1 MKFHYRDVCR
11 SLFVMGAL
19 FAVSAASAQVSDI
32 NSARLFPRT
41 YNDDPT
47 SVLVSV
53 NTYPTL
59 ISFNDQSVDKNGV
72 AGGFANR
79 HVWYFSKDS
88 GVNAYRF
95 QNNDFFEVF
104 MDVTL
109 TATPN
114 SPRKEAG
121 FLLDTVGGQG
131 QFIVNTDAHEVVAF
145 GGPLPF
151 YAFPSTYDSGE
162 TLRLG
167 MTYFRDV
174 DGKRKVIYH
183 AGGQSSPAKEFT
195 NLEQGIINQSR
206 LGGYVQIVIDATNP
220 LNSVTSAYQ
229 NITIQAI
236 RTVTGTIELE
246 SCVDM
251 AGAVA
256 TFEFRPQ
263 GGGATFTQTAELS
276 NTGAFTL
283 PRVPAGNYTVN
294 VKGDRW
300 LAKNITIDASAG
312 DVSNVNVG
320 LLLGGDANND
330 NSVDVLDLDAL
341 ISAFDATPSDN
352 NWNGGIADFN
362 CDDSVDVLDLDIL
375 IRNFDAQGAQ

>member
-47 SVLVSV
+47 SVLVSL
-53 NTYPTL
+53 NTYPAL

-109 TATPN
+109 VGTPN

-121 FLLDTVGGQG
+121 FLLDTIGGQG

-145 GGPLPF
+145 GGPFPF
-151 YAFPSTYDSGE
+151 YAFPATFDSGE
-162 TLRLG
+162 TIRLG
-167 MTYFRDV
+167 MTYFRDL

-183 AGGQSSPAKEFT
+183 AGSQSSPAKEFT

-206 LGGYVQIVIDATNP
+206 LGGYVQIVIDNANP
-220 LNSVTSAYQ
+220 LNSVSSEYR

-236 RTVTGTIELE
+236 RTVTGTVQLE

-251 AGAVA
+251 TGAVV

-263 GGGATFTQTAELS
+263 GGGAIFTQTAELS

-283 PRVPAGNYTVN
+283 PRVPAGKYTVN

-320 LLLGGDANND
+320 LLLGGDATND

-341 ISAFDATPSDN
+341 ISAFDATPSDS